1 MGKEFKDFFFYLEVY
16 LEFNLTGSFYKHTY
30 RNTHLVTLTQG
41 PSTVKAVSHIT
52 VSFLH
57 NQIYPCPRT
66 EQIPDTIPSV
76 PDSAL
81 TYAV

>member
-1 MGKEFKDFFFYLEVY
+1 MGIEFTDFFFYLEVY
-16 LEFNLTGSFYKHTY
+16 LEFNFNGSFYKHIS
-30 RNTHLVTLTQG
+30 RNTHLVILTQG
-41 PSTVKAVSHIT
+41 PSTVTAVSHIT

-76 PDSAL
+76 PESAL
-81 TYAV
+81 MYAV